1 MTIFNKFFKNH
12 LTIPQATDLFEEVK
26 SQTHPDI
33 NDLKRLVNFHK
44 APVGTKTEMQALD
57 LKYRAMTHV
66 PTTIEKTMTPAQ
78 LYDADCPL
86 WCAEYSIE
94 QLSYYVMSEF
104 ESTPGTSVI
113 EFMENHVIP
122 NIILQNVFGNAGI
135 VGNIHGSSQ
144 YPSQIMS
151 HRMIIPEKPRVK
163 GTVNVPPILPP
174 Q

>member
-26 SQTHPDI
+26 SQANPDI
-33 NDLKRLVNFHK
+33 ADLKRLVNFHK
-44 APVGTKTEMQALD
+44 APVGTKDELQALD

-78 LYDADCPL
+78 LYDAGCPL

-94 QLSYYVMSEF
+94 QLSYYFTMAF
-104 ESTPGTSVI
+104 ESITGGQVI
-113 EFMENHVIP
+113 QYMDNDVIP
-122 NIILQNVFGNAGI
+122 GINLKDLFGNAGV
-135 VGNIHGSSQ
+135 VGNIHGNSQ
-144 YPSQIMS
+144 YASKIMS
-151 HRMIIPEKPRVK
+151 HRATSGFTPKSKTKAPS
-163 GTVNVPPILPP
+163 